1 MKYGYIIRPRA
12 DRDIDEIVDY
22 LVEEAG
28 LDTGLQF
35 LDEVHETLALLA
47 AHRELGWRCNIRHR
61 QLTTARTFRV
71 SDRFDKFL
79 ISTSPTRIESR
90 FSAFSTA
97 RRTWPPCSNARD
109 NKRIVRCARARR
121 IRTTPH
127 PRSD

>member
-1 MKYGYIIRPRA
+1 MKYGYIVRPRA

-35 LDEVHETLALLA
+35 LSEVHETLSLLA
-47 AHRELGWRCNIRHR
+47 THRELGWRCNIRHR

-79 ISTSPTRIESR
+79 IFYQPYQDRIEVLR
-90 FSAFSTA
+90 VLHGAQDLAALFQ
-97 RRTWPPCSNARD
+97 REGQ
-109 NKRIVRCARARR
+109 
-121 IRTTPH
+121 
-127 PRSD
+127 